1 MFGKMHSWYV
11 RCFQVQTEY
20 KLITS
25 TRTKKRE
32 ENYAYKKNKKME
44 SVSDLDASNY
54 VTNMTLEVIIQ

>member
-1 MFGKMHSWYV
+1 MRIKRIKKVRCVRF

-32 ENYAYKKNKKME
+32 ENYAYKKNKKKE
-44 SVSDLDASNY
+44 GVSDLDASN
-54 VTNMTLEVIIQ
+54 